1 MKCVVLLPVGLS
13 CPHVQLWFRSAVGLG
28 RGQISDVKARASGVI
43 YYSRVHVHV
52 MVSSSLLAH
61 GRDVACFVV
70 VGVVVFCTFVRKVGL
85 CGLFRW

>member
-1 MKCVVLLPVGLS
+1 MVENLWSWEEDRCAPRPVPRFCCHLVYS
-13 CPHVQLWFRSAVGLG
+13 
-28 RGQISDVKARASGVI
+28 
-43 YYSRVHVHV
+43 SRVHVHV

-61 GRDVACFVV
+61 GRDFACVVV